1 MSIPRAVLEAQK
13 FRSEIAEEYCGYSDE
28 YYEDDDEEF
37 ISPEGKLDLSDDAD
51 HDNTVK
57 GRANYVLLQL
67 YEQKGYDVF
76 KRTCINMKGNYWFD
90 KDEYGQ
96 FKGEC
101 AEVYLYVTILR
112 FIEKY
117 NLPWKVYLSL
127 VLPNRDGIQGHTTE
141 LDVVLVSEEMITVFE
156 AKSYNGN
163 KTITDI
169 CTINRPAGKKDIYRQ
184 NALHCESL
192 INQIKDYNINGP
204 RGMKSVLFSF
214 AQGSLKD
221 TRDKRC
227 SNLIPVLTED
237 NLLHYL
243 SSLTRLKDKYWKP
256 TIFDRI
262 EELSKQLTIEDHMK
276 FIRSSKGGR
285 N

>member
-13 FRSEIAEEYCGYSDE
+13 FRSEIAEEYCGYLDE

-51 HDNTVK
+51 RDNRVK

-117 NLPWKVYLSL
+117 NLTWKVYLSL

-141 LDVVLVSEEMITVFE
+141 LDIVLVSEEMITVFE

-169 CTINRPAGKKDIYRQ
+169 CTINRPAGKKDIYKQ

-192 INQIKDYNINGP
+192 IKQIKDYNINGP